1 MLRLNK
7 KSEKINPRPT
17 RSIRQQ
23 GRAVEALLILLKHL
37 TAHARW
43 LFAALLLFY
52 ALSGIRTVGSN
63 EQALL
68 LRFGKIQP
76 QVHGPGL
83 LIGMPEPF
91 DRLIRFETGREFS
104 IPLNGWATGGAK
116 IADPDAPPQ
125 YTDEELTRAMTRD
138 ADGNPIELE
147 KPTPTGTTLDPVV
160 DGYTLTADF
169 NIIQGRFVLRYRIV
183 DPFRFA
189 TAGDDVETLL
199 SRLAYR
205 ALSRQIGTRNI
216 DASLTAERREL
227 AALAADS
234 TRALAAE
241 LNLGVEITAID
252 IIELAPPSQVAAAFE
267 DVANAR
273 QFAKTIYENSRQYH
287 DETLEKHRGEAAAI
301 IYRAEGHASN
311 LVSAAAGE
319 AAAFNEMLAQHRRS
333 PNLVSQRLL
342 SETLAT
348 VLSGVQSRTLLPAD
362 DARPTM
368 LIEPA
373 PEFSR

>member
-1 MLRLNK
+1 MK
-7 KSEKINPRPT
+7 PH
-17 RSIRQQ
+17 SIRQQ

-83 LIGMPEPF
+83 LIGMPDPF

-116 IADPDAPPQ
+116 IGDPDLPIAL
-125 YTDEELTRAMTRD
+125 TEAELNLTMTRD
-138 ADGNPIELE
+138 ENGNMIEIE
-147 KPTPTGTTLDPVV
+147 KPKPTGTTLDPVT

-169 NIIQGRFVLRYRIV
+169 NILQGRFVLRYRIS
-183 DPFRFA
+183 DPFLFA
-189 TAGDDVETLL
+189 TAGDDIETLL

-205 ALSRQIGTRNI
+205 ALSSRISARNI
-216 DASLTAERREL
+216 DTSLTADRREL
-227 AALAADS
+227 AATAAQS
-234 TRALAAE
+234 TRALAAD
-241 LNLGVEITAID
+241 LNLGVNITAID
-252 IIELAPPSQVAAAFE
+252 IIELAPPSQVVAAFE
-267 DVANAR
+267 DVSNAR
-273 QFAKTIYENSRQYH
+273 QFAKTMFENSRQYH

-301 IYRAEGHASN
+301 RFRAEGHAAN
-311 LVSAAAGE
+311 LLGTAGGE
-319 AAAFNEMLAQHRRS
+319 TAAFTQMLAQHRRS
-333 PNLVSQRLL
+333 PGLVAQRQIGR
-342 SETLAT
+342 AH
-348 VLSGVQSRTLLPAD
+348 V
-362 DARPTM
+362 
-368 LIEPA
+368 
-373 PEFSR
+373 

>member
-1 MLRLNK
+1 MK
-7 KSEKINPRPT
+7 P

-68 LRFGKIQP
+68 LRFGKTQP
-76 QVHGPGL
+76 RIHGPGL
-83 LIGMPEPF
+83 LIGMPDPF
-91 DRLIRFETGREFS
+91 DRLVRFETGREFS

-116 IADPDAPPQ
+116 IEDPDKPVQ
-125 YTDEELTRAMTRD
+125 LTEEELNLANSRD
-138 ADGNPIELE
+138 SDGNLIEIE
-147 KPTPTGTTLDPVV
+147 KPKPTGTTLDPVI

-169 NIIQGRFVLRYRIV
+169 NIIQGRFVLRYRIN
-183 DPFRFA
+183 DPFLFS
-189 TAGDDVETLL
+189 TAGDDIETLL

-205 ALSRQIGTRNI
+205 ALSSQIGTRNI
-216 DASLTAERREL
+216 DTSLTADRLEL
-227 AALAADS
+227 AAIAAES
-234 TRALAAE
+234 TRALASD
-241 LNLGVEITAID
+241 LNLGVSIIAID
-252 IIELAPPSQVAAAFE
+252 IIELSPPSQVVAAFE
-267 DVANAR
+267 DVSNAR

-311 LVSAAAGE
+311 LVGTAAGE
-319 AAAFNEMLAQHRRS
+319 AAAFNQMLTEHRRS
-333 PNLVSQRLL
+333 PGLVVQRLL
-342 SETLAT
+342 SETLGT
-348 VLSGVQSRTLLPAD
+348 VLGGVQSRTLLPANE
-362 DARPTM
+362 ARPTLM
-368 LIEPA
+368 LEPA

>member
-1 MLRLNK
+1 MK
-7 KSEKINPRPT
+7 P

-52 ALSGIRTVGSN
+52 AFSGIRTVASN

-76 QVHGPGL
+76 EIHGPGL
-83 LIGMPEPF
+83 LIGMPDPF

-104 IPLNGWATGGAK
+104 ISLNGWATGGTK
-116 IADPDAPPQ
+116 IDDPDKPVPL
-125 YTDEELTRAMTRD
+125 TDAELALEGTRGP
-138 ADGNPIELE
+138 DGEIIEIE
-147 KPTPTGTTLDPVV
+147 KLKPTGTTLDPVK

-169 NIIQGRFVLRYRIV
+169 NIIQGRFVLRYRIN
-183 DPFRFA
+183 DPFRYA
-189 TAGDDVETLL
+189 TAGDDIQTLL

-216 DASLTAERREL
+216 DTSLTAERREL
-227 AALAADS
+227 AALAAES

-252 IIELAPPSQVAAAFE
+252 IIELAPPSQVVAAFE

-287 DETLEKHRGEAAAI
+287 DETLEKHRGEAASI
-301 IYRAEGHASN
+301 VFRAEGHASN
-311 LVSAAAGE
+311 LVGTAGGE
-319 AAAFNEMLAQHRRS
+319 AAAFTQMLVEHRRS
-333 PNLVSQRLL
+333 PGLVSQRLL
-342 SETLAT
+342 SETLST
-348 VLSGVQSRTLLPAD
+348 VLGGVQSRTLLPAD
-362 DARPTM
+362 EARPTLM
-368 LIEPA
+368 IEPA

>member
-1 MLRLNK
+1 MK
-7 KSEKINPRPT
+7 P
-17 RSIRQQ
+17 RSIRHQ

-52 ALSGIRTVGSN
+52 ALSGIRTVASN

-83 LIGMPEPF
+83 LVGMPDPF

-116 IADPDAPPQ
+116 IDDPDKPIQ
-125 YTDEELTRAMTRD
+125 LTDAERSLEGTRGP
-138 ADGNPIELE
+138 DGNLLEIERP
-147 KPTPTGTTLDPVV
+147 KPTGKTLDPVM

-169 NIIQGRFVLRYRIV
+169 NIIQGRFVLRYRIN
-183 DPFRFA
+183 DPFLFA
-189 TAGDDVETLL
+189 TAGDDIETLL

-205 ALSRQIGTRNI
+205 ALSSQIGTRNI
-216 DASLTAERREL
+216 DVSLTAERREL
-227 AALAADS
+227 AALSAES

-241 LNLGVEITAID
+241 LNLGVNIIAID
-252 IIELAPPSQVAAAFE
+252 IIELAPPSQVVAAFE
-267 DVANAR
+267 DVSNAR

-287 DETLEKHRGEAAAI
+287 DETLEKHRGEAASI
-301 IYRAEGHASN
+301 VYRAEGHAAN
-311 LVSAAAGE
+311 LVGIAGGE
-319 AAAFNEMLAQHRRS
+319 AAAFNQMLAEHRRS
-333 PNLVSQRLL
+333 PGLVSQRLL
-342 SETLAT
+342 SETLSS
-348 VLSGVQSRTLLPAD
+348 VLGGVQSRTLLPAD
-362 DARPTM
+362 EARPSLM
-368 LIEPA
+368 LEPA
-373 PEFSR
+373 PEYSR

>member
-1 MLRLNK
+1 MRSLSK
-7 KSEKINPRPT
+7 KFSIKGNSQ
-17 RSIRQQ
+17 SIRKQ

-52 ALSGIRTVGSN
+52 ALSGIQTVGSN

-76 QVHGPGL
+76 KVHGPGL
-83 LIGMPEPF
+83 LIGMPDPF

-104 IPLNGWATGGAK
+104 ISLNGWATGGAK
-116 IADPDAPPQ
+116 IADPDAPVQ
-125 YTDEELTRAMTRD
+125 FTEEELKLAMTRD
-138 ADGNPIELE
+138 AEGNLIEIE
-147 KPTPTGTTLDPVV
+147 KPKPSGITLDPVM

-189 TAGDDVETLL
+189 TAGDQVELLL

-205 ALSRQIGTRNI
+205 ALSREIGTRNI
-216 DASLTAERREL
+216 DTSLTAERREL
-227 AALAADS
+227 AALATAS
-234 TRALAAE
+234 TRSLAAE
-241 LNLGVEITAID
+241 LKLGVEIIAID
-252 IIELAPPSQVAAAFE
+252 ITELAPPSQVTAAFE

-311 LVSAAAGE
+311 LVGIAAGE
-319 AAAFNEMLAQHRRS
+319 ASAFNEMLAQQRRS
-333 PNLVSQRLL
+333 PELISSRLL
-342 SETLAT
+342 GETLDT
-348 VLSGVQSRTLLPAD
+348 VLSNVQSRTLLPAEE
-362 DARPTM
+362 ARPTLM
-368 LIEPA
+368 IEPA

>member
-1 MLRLNK
+1 M
-7 KSEKINPRPT
+7 KSFISSTRSKPT

-52 ALSGIRTVGSN
+52 ACSGIRTVASN

-76 QVHGPGL
+76 QIHGPGL
-83 LIGMPEPF
+83 LIGMPDPF

-104 IPLNGWATGGAK
+104 IALNGWATGGAK
-116 IADPDAPPQ
+116 IGDPDAPPEF
-125 YTDEELTRAMTRD
+125 TDEELSLMLTRD
-138 ADGNPIELE
+138 ADGNMIEIE
-147 KPTPTGTTLDPVV
+147 KPRPIGTTLDPVI

-169 NIIQGRFVLRYRIV
+169 NIIQGRFVMRYRIV

-189 TAGDDVETLL
+189 TAGDDIEALL

-216 DASLTAERREL
+216 DTSLTAERREL
-227 AALAADS
+227 AALAEES
-234 TRALAAE
+234 TRALARE

-252 IIELAPPSQVAAAFE
+252 IIELAPPSQVVAAFE
-267 DVANAR
+267 DVSNAR

-287 DETLEKHRGEAAAI
+287 DETLEKHRGEAASI
-301 IYRAEGHASN
+301 VYRAEGYASN
-311 LVSAAAGE
+311 MVGAAKGE
-319 AAAFNEMLAQHRRS
+319 AAAFSQMLAEHRRS
-333 PNLVSQRLL
+333 PGLVSQRLL
-342 SETLAT
+342 SETLST
-348 VLSGVQSRTLLPAD
+348 VLGGVQSRTLLPAD
-362 DARPTM
+362 AARPSLM
-368 LIEPA
+368 IEPA